1 MKMNGQT
8 DKSILIGNNIRQ
20 WRILKGM
27 KQSQLAQQLGITT
40 AALSNIEND
49 KTNISMHRME
59 AISRQ
64 LQLDVVKLFSNPLDL
79 LMGTG

>member
-1 MKMNGQT
+1 MKMNEQT

-40 AALSNIEND
+40 AALSNIENN
-49 KTNISMHRME
+49 KTNISIGRLE
-59 AISRQ
+59 TISRH

-79 LMGTG
+79 LMGAG